1 MEQRKDLD
9 GALRRKLAYLA
20 CAQRASWIGPFSRG
34 LALKCVVCAG
44 KTTLLDVLAG
54 RKTVGKVGG
63 TITLN
68 GQEVDP
74 TTLSR
79 LTVRH
84 THIRP
89 KDNCLCML
97 ASPLSDSGRDLVHHG
112 SGNSSIRA
120 LTLLSCPMVCRA
132 TWSRT
137 VATRRSARC
146 RRPSSSR
153 LACASRPT
161 PRRPTARSSYRC
173 VAIATEGAR
182 D

>member
-34 LALKCVVCAG
+34 LALKRVVCAG

-84 THIRP
+84 THT
-89 KDNCLCML
+89 
-97 ASPLSDSGRDLVHHG
+97 SDPR
-112 SGNSSIRA
+112 
-120 LTLLSCPMVCRA
+120 TTVC
-132 TWSRT
+132 
-137 VATRRSARC
+137 VC
-146 RRPSSSR
+146 
-153 LACASRPT
+153 
-161 PRRPTARSSYRC
+161 
-173 VAIATEGAR
+173 
-182 D
+182 